1 MTVHSSDFVALI
13 PLLILA
19 GSTVVVMIGVAL
31 RRNYDATV
39 ILTLIGLA
47 AAFRSLWAAKH
58 TVPRHVTPLL
68 MLDRYALFYMGL
80 ITAASI
86 AIVLI
91 SYGYFKKLEGDH
103 EELYI
108 LLLAA
113 TLGASVLVASSHFAS
128 LFLALELLSVS
139 LYGMISYVYEIGRAS
154 CR

>member
-13 PLLILA
+13 PVLIVA

-47 AAFRSLWAAKH
+47 TAFSSLWAAKQA
-58 TVPRHVTPLL
+58 VPRHVTPLL
-68 MLDRYALFYMGL
+68 MLDRYALFYIGL

-91 SYGYFKKLEGDH
+91 SYGYFKKIEGDQ

-108 LLLAA
+108 LLLD
-113 TLGASVLVASSHFAS
+113 
-128 LFLALELLSVS
+128 
-139 LYGMISYVYEIGRAS
+139 RK
-154 CR
+154 